1 MRGKAIGLSAI
12 WICILVT
19 SHLFGLN
26 SEMNRSTLQGLKG
39 MRVLVEDLAPEVER
53 EGLAKDAL
61 QKAIEDK
68 LRAAGIKILTQEE
81 AAQTPGEPYLYLNVN
96 VTLPT
101 GNEGVCSYSMD
112 LALIQNV
119 TLVRNPNQASYAI
132 TWSTG
137 GVGLIGRKS
146 LGDLRESIRELTEIF
161 VKAYQSVNPKN

>member
-1 MRGKAIGLSAI
+1 
-12 WICILVT
+12 
-19 SHLFGLN
+19 
-26 SEMNRSTLQGLKG
+26 
-39 MRVLVEDLAPEVER
+39 
-53 EGLAKDAL
+53 
-61 QKAIEDK
+61 
-68 LRAAGIKILTQEE
+68 
-81 AAQTPGEPYLYLNVN
+81 
-96 VTLPT
+96 
-101 GNEGVCSYSMD
+101 MD